1 MCLCNIIKKKSKWN
15 KDSRLITSITK
26 SQPSRFWNMKPLLDS
41 NNFITSTSCLFIY
54 FPFHHPHFHPPPPFF
69 LFFIYSAS
77 SFFSFFNL
85 PCVASTPTQPH
96 PTWIYILEISFF
108 CFSFFNFINLKVNN
122 SLKIILKSIL
132 KIIWFW
138 KGRMFDLNSRTIFVL
153 FSNVMKQSVINEL
166 LYIYIFANSKT
177 LVN

>member
-69 LFFIYSAS
+69 LFFIYSSS

-138 KGRMFDLNSRTIFVL
+138 KGECLIWTVEQFL
-153 FSNVMKQSVINEL
+153 FSNVMKQSAINEL